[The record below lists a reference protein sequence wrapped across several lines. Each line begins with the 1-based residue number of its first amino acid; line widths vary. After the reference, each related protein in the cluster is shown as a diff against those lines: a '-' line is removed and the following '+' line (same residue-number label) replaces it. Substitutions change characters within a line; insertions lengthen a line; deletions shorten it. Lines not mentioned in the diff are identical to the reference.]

1 MLQTTVHRRK
11 VKEMKVKEF
20 YVLLD
25 R

>member
-20 YVLLD
+20 YGLLD
-25 R
+25 K